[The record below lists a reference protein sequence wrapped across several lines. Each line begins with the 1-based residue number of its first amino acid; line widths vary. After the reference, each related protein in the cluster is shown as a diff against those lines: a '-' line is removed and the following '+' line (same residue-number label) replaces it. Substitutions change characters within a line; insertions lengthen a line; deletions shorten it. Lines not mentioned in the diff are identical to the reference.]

1 MRYNLKM
8 KDLNTKNEQQ
18 IVTLIYLHI
27 RAYVMEV
34 SKEYFE
40 KMDPRF
46 VAAHY
51 KVIHGKRFKNI
62 NRMKL

>member
-1 MRYNLKM
+1 M
-8 KDLNTKNEQQ
+8 KDLNNTQNKNE
-18 IVTLIYLHI
+18 IVTLIHLHI

-40 KMDPRF
+40 KMCPRF

-51 KVIHGKRFKNI
+51 KVIHGKRFKTI

>member
-1 MRYNLKM
+1 M
-8 KDLNTKNEQQ
+8 KDLNNTQNKNE
-18 IVTLIYLHI
+18 IVTLIHLHI

-40 KMDPRF
+40 KMCPRF